1 MDLSTLRSEH
11 VNNLRQ
17 KLAENPTWAPNVLRL
32 YREDPDARM
41 TLGEIKAH
49 VAQRANESANGN
61 GHAPQPPRGTVVDA
75 VQDLVDSRALRQ
87 TDDGRFVL
95 SKFLKDAIKSKME
108 PKKTR

>member
-49 VAQRANESANGN
+49 VAQRANESANG
-61 GHAPQPPRGTVVDA
+61 HAPQPPRGTVVDA